1 MILHDENVRD
11 TRCVLVNHFGCIVSV
26 NWNLR
31 QSNIDWQ
38 AERIFFNHAWGES
51 WTTVQAYTH

>member
-1 MILHDENVRD
+1 MLHDQFLMDLRLVILHDERVLCGARD
-11 TRCVLVNHFGCIVSV
+11 TRCVLINHFGCIVSV

-38 AERIFFNHAWGES
+38 AERIIF
-51 WTTVQAYTH
+51 